1 MNTSGGEAHSTD
13 PSMPHVPHSLH
24 QPQGLRT
31 IATAWPSDTHR
42 IRMRLL
48 DAVDEDRRDVEVL
61 LTALQQAVA
70 EVHGLGGM
78 VHLPGGGM
86 SGILYLVAD
95 SGLPESMT
103 RPWLIIPVRG
113 AAPPS
118 RAARNDT
125 VTWRSDLAPPDP
137 VPGRDPSALWPSRLP
152 AGIGHLAVPIPGGGR
167 RRGALSVLF
176 APGDEPGAAE
186 CAFLDEVAGW
196 MSGRLASSG
205 ILSASPTLLR
215 ALENEPGP
223 REVTPAW
230 DVEGAPCVT
239 YTWDL
244 RTGELTSDRPVEEV
258 LAGIDP
264 KVMSGG
270 IEAWAAL
277 IHPDDLPGAVAGFD
291 TGIQLRGGFQNEY
304 RVRREDGTYL
314 WIEAGARTI
323 TDLDGTPVKVIGTL
337 RDSSETHAAA
347 ESVGRA
353 LQHMSDGFVS
363 LDADWRIGFLNQA
376 AERFLGAAGDVAG
389 DLLWNI
395 PAVGAVPGLEQRC
408 RATAAE
414 GRPAGFDIPGPDG
427 MSWYHLRLVPVPEGL
442 TLYITDTT
450 ERHLREAERAAAERA
465 SAERAALVQ
474 RVTRELAEAV
484 TAQDVMAA
492 TADGVMTALGATG
505 LVMLGVVGDRLNVV
519 GSRGYAERFTRLLD
533 GRWTVRDTMN
543 PVGDA
548 LHTRTPLCISS
559 PEEFLTRYPGTESLI
574 QESGKQAWAFL
585 PLAVSGREIGAA
597 VISFGRPRVLDDDER
612 TLLTALS
619 GLIAQALERAGL
631 YDEATTRA
639 RTLQRSLLPQA
650 LPELPEVTT
659 AARYQPAKQG
669 SDVGGDWYDV
679 IPLSAA
685 RVALVIGDVMG
696 HGMAEAATM
705 GRLRTAVRT
714 LSELELP
721 PDEILGHLN
730 DIVGELG
737 NDAFATCLY
746 GIYDPVSRCLSYA
759 SAGQPPPAVA
769 HPDGTVT
776 FLPMTPDPPLGVAA
790 PPFEALETPL
800 PAGSLLALYSDGL
813 VESKDRDVTTG
824 MNHLAEL
831 LFESVNAMPDAPS
844 DASDLDA
851 LCATLTSA
859 LLPAHG
865 ALTDDAALL
874 LARTHPLDAENVAE
888 WPLPED
894 PVAAGR
900 ARELVRAQLTDWD
913 LADEDLLMTTE
924 LVVSELVGNVVR
936 HACGPIRLRML
947 RSRALICEVSDA
959 SLTTPHIRHT
969 SATDEGGRG
978 LQLISALCQRWGT
991 RHTRT
996 GKAIWTE
1003 QPLPSAPVRPARD
1016 GTGSGP

>member
-1 MNTSGGEAHSTD
+1 
-13 PSMPHVPHSLH
+13 MPHAPRPPH
-24 QPQGLRT
+24 QPQALRT
-31 IATAWPSDTHR
+31 MRTVRPSERHR
-42 IRMRLL
+42 TRMRLL
-48 DAVDEDRRDVEVL
+48 EAVDEDRRDVEVL

-103 RPWLIIPVRG
+103 RPWLIIPARG
-113 AAPPS
+113 TAPPS
-118 RAARNDT
+118 RAARHDT
-125 VTWRSDLAPPDP
+125 INWQPDLAPPDP
-137 VPGRDPSALWPSRLP
+137 VPGRDPAALWPSRLP
-152 AGIGHLAVPIPGGGR
+152 AGIGHLAVPVPGGGR

-176 APGDEPGAAE
+176 APGDQPGAAE
-186 CAFLDEVAGW
+186 CAFLNEVAAW
-196 MSGRLASSG
+196 MSARLRASG
-205 ILSASPTLLR
+205 ILNPSAALLR
-215 ALENEPGP
+215 ALENGPGP
-223 REVTPAW
+223 RQTAPAW
-230 DVEGAPCVT
+230 DVEGAPSLT

-244 RTGELTSDRPVEEV
+244 RTGELTSDRPVEDV

-264 KVMSGG
+264 EVMAGG

-277 IHPDDLPGAVAGFD
+277 IHPDDLPRAVAGFD
-291 TGIQLRGGFQNEY
+291 TGIQLRGGFQTEY
-304 RVRREDGTYL
+304 RVRRDDGTYL
-314 WIEAGARTI
+314 WIEARARTVS
-323 TDLDGTPVKVIGTL
+323 DDEGTPVKVLGTL

-353 LQHMSDGFVS
+353 LRHLSDGFVS

-376 AERFLGAAGDVAG
+376 AERLLGAAGDVAG
-389 DLLWNI
+389 ALLWNI
-395 PAVGAVPGLEQRC
+395 PAIRAVPGLEQRC

-414 GRPAGFDIPGPDG
+414 GRPAGFDVPGPDG
-427 MSWYHLRLVPVPEGL
+427 TSWYHLRLVPVPEGL

-450 ERHLREAERAAAERA
+450 ERHLREAERASAERA
-465 SAERAALVQ
+465 AEERAALVQ
-474 RVTRELAEAV
+474 RITRELAEAV

-492 TADGVMTALGATG
+492 VADGVMTPLGATG
-505 LVMLGVVGDRLNVV
+505 LIMLGAVGDRLTVV
-519 GSRGYAERFTRLLD
+519 GSRGYPERFTRLLD
-533 GRWTVRDTMN
+533 GRWTVGDATN
-543 PVGDA
+543 PAGDA
-548 LHTRTPLCISS
+548 LRTRTPLWISS
-559 PEEFLTRYPGTESLI
+559 PEEFLERFPATGILVREG
-574 QESGKQAWAFL
+574 GKQAWAFL
-585 PLAVSGREIGAA
+585 PLAVSGREIGAT
-597 VISFGRPRVLDDDER
+597 VISFSRPRVLDDDER

-639 RTLQRSLLPQA
+639 RTLQQSLLPQA
-650 LPELPEVTT
+650 LPELPQVTT

-669 SDVGGDWYDV
+669 ADVGGDWYDV

-705 GRLRTAVRT
+705 GGLRTAVRT

-737 NDAFATCLY
+737 TDAFATCLY
-746 GIYDPVSRCLSYA
+746 GVYDPVTRLLSYA
-759 SAGQPPPAVA
+759 SAGQPPPAIA

-776 FLPMTPDPPLGVAA
+776 FLSMAPDPPLGVAA
-790 PPFEALETPL
+790 PPFETLETLL
-800 PAGSLLALYSDGL
+800 PADSLLALYSDGL

-824 MNHLAEL
+824 MSHLAEL
-831 LFESVNAMPDAPS
+831 LSQSVTAVP
-844 DASDLDA
+844 ASPRDTSGLDA
-851 LCATLTSA
+851 LCAALTSA

-865 ALTDDAALL
+865 ALSDDAALL
-874 LARTHPLDAENVAE
+874 LARAHPLDADDVAE

-894 PVAAGR
+894 PVAAGQ
-900 ARELVRAQLTDWD
+900 ARDLARAQLSDWG
-913 LADEDLLMTTE
+913 LTDEDLIMTTE
-924 LVVSELVGNVVR
+924 LLVSELVGNVVR

-978 LQLISALCQRWGT
+978 LQLISALCERWGT

-996 GKAIWTE
+996 GKSIWTE
-1003 QPLPSAPVRPARD
+1003 QPLPVPGR
-1016 GTGSGP
+1016 

>member
-1 MNTSGGEAHSTD
+1 MSHT
-13 PSMPHVPHSLH
+13 PRPPH
-24 QPQGLRT
+24 QPQGLRNVQV
-31 IATAWPSDTHR
+31 ARPLARHR
-42 IRMRLL
+42 MRMRLL
-48 DAVDEDRRDVEVL
+48 DAVDEERRDVDVL

-103 RPWLIIPVRG
+103 RPWLIIPARG
-113 AAPPS
+113 SAPPS
-118 RAARNDT
+118 MSARDDAI
-125 VTWRSDLAPPDP
+125 TWQAHLAPPDP
-137 VPGRDPSALWPSRLP
+137 VPGRDPAALWPSRVP
-152 AGIGHLAVPIPGGGR
+152 DGIGHLAVPVPGGGR

-176 APGDEPGAAE
+176 APGDEPSATE
-186 CAFLDEVAGW
+186 CAFLNEVAAW
-196 MSGRLASSG
+196 MSSRLRSSG
-205 ILSASPTLLR
+205 ILKPSPTLLR
-215 ALENEPGP
+215 ALENGPGTCEAPP
-223 REVTPAW
+223 RNA
-230 DVEGAPCVT
+230 EGATSIT

-244 RTGELTSDRPVEEV
+244 RTGELTADRPVEEV

-264 KVMSGG
+264 EVMVGG

-277 IHPDDLPGAVAGFD
+277 IHPDDLPGAVTGFD
-291 TGIQLRGGFQNEY
+291 MGIQLRGGFQDEY
-304 RVRREDGTYL
+304 RIRRQDGTYL
-314 WIEAGARTI
+314 WIEACARTL
-323 TDLDGTPVKVIGTL
+323 TDEAGVPVKVIGSL
-337 RDSSETHAAA
+337 RDSSETHTAA

-353 LQHMSDGFVS
+353 LRHMSDGFVS
-363 LDADWRIGFLNQA
+363 LDRDWRIGFLNQA
-376 AERFLGAAGDVAG
+376 AEKLFGAAGDVAG
-389 DLLWNI
+389 ALLWDI
-395 PAVGAVPGLEQRC
+395 PALQALPDLEQRC

-414 GRPAGFDIPGPDG
+414 GRPAGLDVPGPDG
-427 MSWYHLRLVPVPEGL
+427 ASWYHLRLVPVPEGL

-450 ERHLREAERAAAERA
+450 ERHLREVERAAAERA
-465 SAERAALVQ
+465 AGERAALVQ
-474 RVTRELAEAV
+474 RTTRELAEAV

-492 TADGVMTALGATG
+492 VADGVMAPLGATG
-505 LVMLGVVGDRLNVV
+505 LIMLGVADDRLTVV
-519 GSRGYAERFTRLLD
+519 GSQGYSERFTRMLD
-533 GRWTVRDTMN
+533 GKWPVADN

-548 LHTRTPLCISS
+548 LSTRTALFISS
-559 PEEFLTRYPGTESLI
+559 PEEFLERYPATKVLVREGR
-574 QESGKQAWAFL
+574 KQAWVFL

-619 GLIAQALERAGL
+619 GLIAQAMERAGL

-659 AARYQPAKQG
+659 AARYQPAEQG
-669 SDVGGDWYDV
+669 ADVGGDWYDV

-705 GRLRTAVRT
+705 GGLRTAVRT

-737 NDAFATCLY
+737 TDAFATCLY
-746 GIYDPVSRCLSYA
+746 GIYDPVTRILSYA

-776 FLPMTPDPPLGVAA
+776 FLSMAPDPPLGVAA
-790 PPFEALETPL
+790 PPFDTHETLL
-800 PAGSLLALYSDGL
+800 PADSLLALYSDGL
-813 VESKDRDVTTG
+813 VESKDRDLATG
-824 MNHLAEL
+824 MSHLAEL
-831 LFESVNAMPDAPS
+831 LSQSVHAMQASPADG
-844 DASDLDA
+844 SDLDA
-851 LCATLTSA
+851 LCADLTAA

-865 ALTDDAALL
+865 ALSDDAALL

-894 PVAAGR
+894 PVAAGQ
-900 ARELVRAQLTDWD
+900 ARDLVRVQLADWN

-924 LVVSELVGNVVR
+924 LLVSELVGNVVR

-947 RSRALICEVSDA
+947 RSRTLICEISDA

-996 GKAIWTE
+996 GKSIWTE
-1003 QPLPSAPVRPARD
+1003 QPLPPPIPR
-1016 GTGSGP
+1016 

>member
-1 MNTSGGEAHSTD
+1 M
-13 PSMPHVPHSLH
+13 
-24 QPQGLRT
+24 
-31 IATAWPSDTHR
+31 
-42 IRMRLL
+42 RMRLL
-48 DAVDEDRRDVEVL
+48 DAVNEDRRDVEVL

-118 RAARNDT
+118 RAARGDT
-125 VTWRSDLAPPDP
+125 MVWQPELAPPDP
-137 VPGRDPSALWPSRLP
+137 VPGRDPAALWPSRLP
-152 AGIGHLAVPIPGGGR
+152 AGIGHLSAPIPGCGR

-176 APGDEPGAAE
+176 APGDKPVAAE
-186 CAFLDEVAGW
+186 YAFLNEVAVW
-196 MSGRLASSG
+196 MSGRLMSSG
-205 ILSASPTLLR
+205 ILNPSPTLLR
-215 ALENEPGP
+215 DLGSGP
-223 REVTPAW
+223 QSRETSPW
-230 DVEGAPCVT
+230 DVGGAPSIT

-244 RTGELTSDRPVEEV
+244 RTGALTADRPVEEV

-264 KVMSGG
+264 GVMTGG

-291 TGIQLRGGFQNEY
+291 AGIQLRGGFQNEY
-304 RVRREDGTYL
+304 RVRRQDGTYV
-314 WIEAGARTI
+314 WIEARARTV
-323 TDLDGTPVKVIGTL
+323 TDEAGTPVEVIGTI

-347 ESVGRA
+347 ESVGQA
-353 LQHMSDGFVS
+353 LRHMSDGFVS
-363 LDADWRIGFLNQA
+363 VDADWRVGFLNQA
-376 AERFLGAAGDVAG
+376 AERLLGPAGDVAG
-389 DLLWNI
+389 SLLWDV
-395 PAVGAVPGLEQRC
+395 PPMRAVPGLEERC
-408 RATAAE
+408 RATAARGE
-414 GRPAGFDIPGPDG
+414 PAGFDIPGRDG
-427 MSWYHLRLVPVPEGL
+427 TSWYHLRLVPGPEGL

-465 SAERAALVQ
+465 AAERAALVQ
-474 RVTRELAEAV
+474 RITRELAEAV
-484 TAQDVMAA
+484 TAQDVITAV
-492 TADGVMTALGATG
+492 ADGVMTPLGASG
-505 LVMLGVVGDRLNVV
+505 LIMIDVVGDRLNVI
-519 GSRGYAERFTRLLD
+519 GSRGYSECFTRMLNDHWTALD
-533 GRWTVRDTMN
+533 TAA
-543 PVGDA
+543 PVGEA
-548 LHTRTPLCISS
+548 LLTRTPLFVSS
-559 PEEFLTRYPGTESLI
+559 PEECRERYPSTDILI
-574 QESGKQAWAFL
+574 WEGGKQAWAFL
-585 PLAVSGREIGAA
+585 PLTVSGRGIGAA
-597 VISFGRPRVLDDDER
+597 VISFDEPRVLDDDGR
-612 TLLTALS
+612 TLLTAVS

-639 RTLQRSLLPQA
+639 RTLQRSLLPRA
-650 LPELPEVTT
+650 LPELPEVTA

-669 SDVGGDWYDV
+669 ADVGGDWYDV

-696 HGMAEAATM
+696 HGMSEAATM
-705 GRLRTAVRT
+705 GGLRTAVRT

-737 NDAFATCLY
+737 TDAFATCLY
-746 GIYDPVSRCLSYA
+746 GVYDPVTRCLSYA

-776 FLPMTPDPPLGVAA
+776 FLSMAPDPPLGVAA
-790 PPFEALETPL
+790 PPFETLEVVL
-800 PAGSLLALYSDGL
+800 PADGLLALYSDGL

-824 MNHLAEL
+824 MSHFAEL
-831 LFESVNAMPDAPS
+831 LSQSVTSLPTVPA
-844 DASDLDA
+844 DASGLDA
-851 LCATLTSA
+851 LCAALTSA

-874 LARTHPLDAENVAE
+874 LARTHPLAAENVAE

-894 PVAAGR
+894 AVAAGQ
-900 ARELVRAQLTDWD
+900 ARDLVRTQLAAWNLTDEE
-913 LADEDLLMTTE
+913 LIMTTE
-924 LVVSELVGNVVR
+924 LLVSELVGNVVR

-947 RSRALICEVSDA
+947 RSRTLICEVSDA

-991 RHTRT
+991 RHTPT
-996 GKAIWTE
+996 GKSIWTE
-1003 QPLPSAPVRPARD
+1003 QPLPGQNS
-1016 GTGSGP
+1016 

>member
-1 MNTSGGEAHSTD
+1 MRNTQIAR
-13 PSMPHVPHSLH
+13 PSA
-24 QPQGLRT
+24 R
-31 IATAWPSDTHR
+31 HR
-42 IRMRLL
+42 MRMRLL
-48 DAVDEDRRDVEVL
+48 DAVDEDRRNVDVL

-86 SGILYLVAD
+86 SGILYMVAD

-103 RPWLIIPVRG
+103 RPWLIIPARG
-113 AAPPS
+113 TAPPS
-118 RAARNDT
+118 KAARDDT
-125 VTWRSDLAPPDP
+125 PTWQAHLAPPDP
-137 VPGRDPSALWPSRLP
+137 VPGRDPAALWPSRVP
-152 AGIGHLAVPIPGGGR
+152 AGIGHLSVPIPGGGR

-176 APGDEPGAAE
+176 APGDEPGPADS
-186 CAFLDEVAGW
+186 AFLNEVAAW
-196 MSGRLASSG
+196 MSSRLRSSG
-205 ILSASPTLLR
+205 ILNPSPTLLR
-215 ALENEPGP
+215 ALENGPGT
-223 REVTPAW
+223 REALPGNA
-230 DVEGAPCVT
+230 EGMPSIT

-244 RTGELTSDRPVEEV
+244 RTGELTADRPVEEV

-264 KVMSGG
+264 GVMAGG

-277 IHPDDLPGAVAGFD
+277 IHPDDLPGAVTGFD
-291 TGIQLRGGFQNEY
+291 MGIQLRGGFQDEY
-304 RVRREDGTYL
+304 RIRRQDGTYL
-314 WIEAGARTI
+314 WIEARARTLM
-323 TDLDGTPVKVIGTL
+323 DEAGTPVKVIGTL
-337 RDSSETHAAA
+337 RDSSGTHTAAA
-347 ESVGRA
+347 SVGRA
-353 LQHMSDGFVS
+353 LRHMSDGFVS
-363 LDADWRIGFLNQA
+363 LDTDWRIGFINEA
-376 AERFLGAAGDVAG
+376 AEKLFGAAGEVAG
-389 DLLWNI
+389 ALLWDI
-395 PAVGAVPGLEQRC
+395 PALHALPDLEQRC

-414 GRPAGFDIPGPDG
+414 GRPAGLDVPGPDG

-450 ERHLREAERAAAERA
+450 ERHLREAERTAAERAAAERA
-465 SAERAALVQ
+465 SLVQ
-474 RVTRELAEAV
+474 RTTRELAEAV

-492 TADGVMTALGATG
+492 VADGVMTPLGATG
-505 LVMLGVVGDRLNVV
+505 LIMLGMADDRLTVV
-519 GSRGYAERFTRLLD
+519 GSRGYSERFTRLLD
-533 GRWTVRDTMN
+533 GKWTVADN

-548 LHTRTPLCISS
+548 LSTRTTLFISS
-559 PEEFLTRYPGTESLI
+559 PEEFLKRYPATEILVR
-574 QESGKQAWAFL
+574 EGGNEAWAVL
-585 PLAVSGREIGAA
+585 PLAVPGREIGAA
-597 VISFGRPRVLDDDER
+597 VISFARPRVLDDDER

-639 RTLQRSLLPQA
+639 RTLQHSLLPQA

-659 AARYQPAKQG
+659 AARYQPAEQG
-669 SDVGGDWYDV
+669 ADVGGDWYDV

-705 GRLRTAVRT
+705 GGLRTAVRT

-737 NDAFATCLY
+737 TDAFATCLY
-746 GIYDPVSRCLSYA
+746 GIYDPVTRMLSYA

-769 HPDGTVT
+769 QPDGTVT
-776 FLPMTPDPPLGVAA
+776 FLSMAPDPPLGVAA
-790 PPFEALETPL
+790 PPFETLETLL
-800 PAGSLLALYSDGL
+800 PADSLLALYSDGL

-824 MNHLAEL
+824 MSHLAEFL
-831 LFESVNAMPDAPS
+831 SRSVNAMPTSPADGPG
-844 DASDLDA
+844 LDA
-851 LCATLTSA
+851 LCAGLSSD

-865 ALTDDAALL
+865 ALSDDAALL

-894 PVAAGR
+894 PVAAGQ
-900 ARELVRAQLTDWD
+900 ARDLVRAQLSDWN
-913 LADEDLLMTTE
+913 LADEDLIMTTE
-924 LVVSELVGNVVR
+924 LLVSELVGNVVR

-947 RSRALICEVSDA
+947 RSRALICEISDA

-978 LQLISALCQRWGT
+978 LQLISALCPRWGT

-996 GKAIWTE
+996 GKSIWTE
-1003 QPLPSAPVRPARD
+1003 QPLPVPGEP
-1016 GTGSGP
+1016 G

>member
-1 MNTSGGEAHSTD
+1 MERH
-13 PSMPHVPHSLH
+13 L
-24 QPQGLRT
+24 
-31 IATAWPSDTHR
+31 
-42 IRMRLL
+42 RMRLL

-78 VHLPGGGM
+78 VHLPGAGM
-86 SGILYLVAD
+86 SGILYLVAE

-113 AAPPS
+113 TAPPGK
-118 RAARNDT
+118 AARDDT
-125 VTWRSDLAPPDP
+125 DIWQPDLAPPDP
-137 VPGRDPSALWPSRLP
+137 LPGRGPAALWPSRLT
-152 AGIGHLAVPIPGGGR
+152 AGIGHLAVPIPSGGR

-176 APGDEPGAAE
+176 PPGAEPGAAE
-186 CAFLDEVAGW
+186 REFLNEVAAW
-196 MSGRLASSG
+196 MSGRLRSSG
-205 ILSASPTLLR
+205 ILDPSPSLLR
-215 ALENEPGP
+215 AVENGPGP
-223 REVTPAW
+223 REAA
-230 DVEGAPCVT
+230 APRDAERVPSFT

-244 RTGELTSDRPVEEV
+244 YTGELTSDQPVEEV

-264 KVMSGG
+264 EVMSGG
-270 IEAWAAL
+270 IEAWADL

-291 TGIQLRGGFQNEY
+291 TGIQMRGGFQGEY
-304 RVRREDGTYL
+304 RIRRQDGTYL
-314 WIEAGARTI
+314 WIEARARTI
-323 TDLDGTPVKVIGTL
+323 TDEEGAPVKVIGTI

-353 LQHMSDGFVS
+353 LRHMSDGFVS
-363 LDADWRIGFLNQA
+363 VGTDWRIGFLNHA
-376 AERFLGAAGDVAG
+376 AERLLGAAGDVVGA
-389 DLLWNI
+389 LLWDI
-395 PAVGAVPGLEQRC
+395 PAVRAVPELAQQC
-408 RATAAE
+408 RATVAE
-414 GRPAGFDIPGPDG
+414 GQPAGLDVPGPDG
-427 MSWYHLRLVPVPEGL
+427 RSWYHLRLVPVPEGL

-450 ERHLREAERAAAERA
+450 ERHLREVERAAAERAAAERA
-465 SAERAALVQ
+465 ALVQ
-474 RVTRELAEAV
+474 RITRELAEAV
-484 TAQDVMAA
+484 TVQDVLAA
-492 TADGVMTALGATG
+492 VADGVMTPLGATG
-505 LVMLGVVGDRLNVV
+505 FVMLGVVGDRLTVV
-519 GSRGYAERFTRLLD
+519 GSRGYSEGFNRLLD
-533 GRWTVRDTMN
+533 GRWTVRDTTN
-543 PVGDA
+543 PAGDA
-548 LHTRTPLCISS
+548 LRTRAPLYISS
-559 PEEFLTRYPGTESLI
+559 PEEFLKHYPETEILI
-574 QESGKQAWAFL
+574 RQGGKQAWAFL
-585 PLAVSGREIGAA
+585 PLAVSGRGIGAA
-597 VISFGRPRVLDDDER
+597 VISFSRPRVLDDDER

-639 RTLQRSLLPQA
+639 RTLQRSLLPQV
-650 LPELPEVTT
+650 LPELPQVTA

-669 SDVGGDWYDV
+669 ADVGGDWYDV

-705 GRLRTAVRT
+705 GALRTAVRT

-721 PDEILGHLN
+721 PDEILSRLN

-737 NDAFATCLY
+737 TDAFATCLY
-746 GIYDPVSRCLSYA
+746 GIYDPVTRRLSYA

-776 FLPMTPDPPLGVAA
+776 FLSMTPDPPLGVAA
-790 PPFEALETPL
+790 PPFETLETLL
-800 PAGSLLALYSDGL
+800 PADSLLALYSDGL

-824 MNHLAEL
+824 MSRLAEFL
-831 LFESVNAMPDAPS
+831 TQSVNAMPTAPA

-865 ALTDDAALL
+865 ALVDDAALL
-874 LARTHPLDAENVAE
+874 LARTHPLDAEDVAE

-894 PVAAGR
+894 PVAAGQ
-900 ARELVRAQLTDWD
+900 ARDLVRAQLARWEIV
-913 LADEDLLMTTE
+913 DEDLIMTTE
-924 LVVSELVGNVVR
+924 LLVSELVGNVIR

-996 GKAIWTE
+996 GKSIWTE
-1003 QPLPSAPVRPARD
+1003 QPLPTTPA
-1016 GTGSGP
+1016 

>member
-1 MNTSGGEAHSTD
+1 MVNTRGGDIQTVRPRPLE
-13 PSMPHVPHSLH
+13 
-24 QPQGLRT
+24 R
-31 IATAWPSDTHR
+31 HR
-42 IRMRLL
+42 MRMRLL
-48 DAVDEDRRDVEVL
+48 DAVDKERRDADVL

-70 EVHGLGGM
+70 ETHGLGGM

-95 SGLPESMT
+95 SGLPEAMT
-103 RPWLIIPVRG
+103 RPWLIIPARG

-118 RAARNDT
+118 RAARDDIIA
-125 VTWRSDLAPPDP
+125 WQPELAPPDP
-137 VPGRDPSALWPSRLP
+137 VPGRDPAALWPSRVP
-152 AGIGHLAVPIPGGGR
+152 AGIGHLAVPVPGGGR

-186 CAFLDEVAGW
+186 RAFLNEVAAW
-196 MSGRLASSG
+196 MSVRLRASG
-205 ILSASPTLLR
+205 ILNPSPTLLR
-215 ALENEPGP
+215 ALERGPGA
-223 REVTPAW
+223 REASPW
-230 DVEGAPCVT
+230 DEEREGRPWDAEGAPSLT

-244 RTGELTSDRPVEEV
+244 RSGELTCDRPVEEV

-264 KVMSGG
+264 EVMAGG

-277 IHPDDLPGAVAGFD
+277 IHPDDLPGAVTGFD
-291 TGIQLRGGFQNEY
+291 MGIQLRGGFQDEY
-304 RVRREDGTYL
+304 RIRRQDGTYL
-314 WIEAGARTI
+314 WIEARARTL
-323 TDLDGTPVKVIGTL
+323 TDEDGAPVKVIGTL
-337 RDSSETHAAA
+337 RDSSETHTAA
-347 ESVGRA
+347 ESVGQA
-353 LQHMSDGFVS
+353 LRHMSDGFVS
-363 LDADWRIGFLNQA
+363 LDTDWRIGFLNQA
-376 AERFLGAAGDVAG
+376 AEKLFGAAGDVAG
-389 DLLWNI
+389 SLLWDI
-395 PAVGAVPGLEQRC
+395 PALHAVPGLEERC
-408 RATAAE
+408 KATAAE
-414 GRPAGFDIPGPDG
+414 GRPAGFDVPGPDG
-427 MSWYHLRLVPVPEGL
+427 TSWYHLRLVPVPEGL
-442 TLYITDTT
+442 TLYLADTT

-465 SAERAALVQ
+465 AAERAALVQ
-474 RVTRELAEAV
+474 RITRELAESV

-492 TADGVMTALGATG
+492 VADGVMTPLGATG
-505 LVMLGVVGDRLNVV
+505 LIMLGVAGDRLTVV
-519 GSRGYAERFTRLLD
+519 GSRGYSEHFTRLLD
-533 GRWTVRDTMN
+533 GQWTVTDTAT

-548 LHTRTPLCISS
+548 LRTRTTLFISS
-559 PEEFLTRYPGTESLI
+559 REEILERYAETETLVR
-574 QESGKQAWAFL
+574 EGGKHAWAFL
-585 PLAVSGREIGAA
+585 PLAVSGREIGAV
-597 VISFGRPRVLDDDER
+597 VISFGRARVLDDDER

-639 RTLQRSLLPQA
+639 RTLQRSLLPRA

-659 AARYQPAKQG
+659 AARYQSARQG
-669 SDVGGDWYDV
+669 ADVGGDWYDV

-705 GRLRTAVRT
+705 GGLRTAVRT

-730 DIVGELG
+730 DIVGDLG

-746 GIYDPVSRCLSYA
+746 GVYDPVTRRLSYA

-790 PPFEALETPL
+790 PPFETRETLL
-800 PAGSLLALYSDGL
+800 PADSLLALYSDGL

-824 MNHLAEL
+824 MSRLAEL
-831 LFESVNAMPDAPS
+831 LSRSVQTASAPPA
-844 DASDLDA
+844 DASGLDA

-865 ALTDDAALL
+865 ALVDDAVLL

-894 PVAAGR
+894 PTAAGR
-900 ARELVRAQLTDWD
+900 ARELVRGQLARWD
-913 LADEDLLMTTE
+913 LADEDLITTTE

-936 HACGPIRLRML
+936 HACGPTRLRML

-978 LQLISALCQRWGT
+978 LQLISALCRRWGT

-996 GKAIWTE
+996 GKSIWTE
-1003 QPLPSAPVRPARD
+1003 QPLPAP
-1016 GTGSGP
+1016 SG

>member
-1 MNTSGGEAHSTD
+1 MVNTRGGDIQTVR
-13 PSMPHVPHSLH
+13 PS
-24 QPQGLRT
+24 QR
-31 IATAWPSDTHR
+31 HR
-42 IRMRLL
+42 MRMRLL
-48 DAVDEDRRDVEVL
+48 DAVDADRRDVDVL

-95 SGLPESMT
+95 SGLPEPMT
-103 RPWLIIPVRG
+103 RPWLIIPARG

-118 RAARNDT
+118 RAARDDI
-125 VTWRSDLAPPDP
+125 VAWQPELAPPDP
-137 VPGRDPSALWPSRLP
+137 VPGRDPAALWPSRVP
-152 AGIGHLAVPIPGGGR
+152 AGIAHLAVPIPGGGR

-186 CAFLDEVAGW
+186 RAFQREVAEW
-196 MSGRLASSG
+196 MSGRLRASG
-205 ILSASPTLLR
+205 ILNPSPTLLR
-215 ALENEPGP
+215 ALEGGSGS
-223 REVTPAW
+223 REAPPW
-230 DVEGAPCVT
+230 DADWAPSLA

-264 KVMSGG
+264 AVMAGG

-277 IHPDDLPGAVAGFD
+277 IHPDDLPGAVTGFD
-291 TGIQLRGGFQNEY
+291 MGIQLRGGFQDEY
-304 RVRREDGTYL
+304 RIRREDGTYL
-314 WIEAGARTI
+314 WIEAGARTL
-323 TDLDGTPVKVIGTL
+323 TDEEGTPVKVIGTL
-337 RDSSETHAAA
+337 RDSSETHTAA

-353 LQHMSDGFVS
+353 LRHMSDGFVS
-363 LDADWRIGFLNQA
+363 LDSDWRIGFLNQA
-376 AERFLGAAGDVAG
+376 AEKLFGAAGDVAG
-389 DLLWNI
+389 SLLWDI
-395 PAVGAVPGLEQRC
+395 PALHAVPGLEERC
-408 RATAAE
+408 RATVAE
-414 GRPAGFDIPGPDG
+414 GRPAGFDVPGQDG
-427 MSWYHLRLVPVPEGL
+427 TSWYHLRLVPVPEGL

-465 SAERAALVQ
+465 AGERAALVQ
-474 RVTRELAEAV
+474 RITRELAEAV
-484 TAQDVMAA
+484 TAQDVIAA
-492 TADGVMTALGATG
+492 VADGVMTPLGATG
-505 LVMLGVVGDRLNVV
+505 LVMLGVAGDRLTVV

-533 GRWTVRDTMN
+533 GQWAVTDTAT
-543 PVGDA
+543 PLGDA
-548 LHTRTPLCISS
+548 LRTRTTLFISS
-559 PEEFLTRYPGTESLI
+559 QEEILRRYPQTRALVREG
-574 QESGKQAWAFL
+574 GKQAWAFL
-585 PLAVSGREIGAA
+585 PLAVSGREIGAV
-597 VISFGRPRVLDDDER
+597 VIAFGRARVLDDDER

-639 RTLQRSLLPQA
+639 RTLQRSLLPRA

-659 AARYQPAKQG
+659 AARYQPATQG
-669 SDVGGDWYDV
+669 ADVGGDWYDV

-705 GRLRTAVRT
+705 GGLRTAVRT

-730 DIVGELG
+730 DIVGDLG

-746 GIYDPVSRCLSYA
+746 GIYDPVTRRLSYA
-759 SAGQPPPAVA
+759 SAGQPPPLVA
-769 HPDGTVT
+769 HPDGSVA

-790 PPFEALETPL
+790 PPFEVRETLL
-800 PAGSLLALYSDGL
+800 PADSLLALYSDGL
-813 VESKDRDVTTG
+813 VESKDRDVSTG
-824 MNHLAEL
+824 MSRLAEL
-831 LFESVNAMPDAPS
+831 LSRSVTAMPAAPA
-844 DASDLDA
+844 DASGLDA
-851 LCATLTSA
+851 LCAALTSA

-865 ALTDDAALL
+865 ALVDDAALL
-874 LARTHPLDAENVAE
+874 LARTHPLTAENVAE

-894 PVAAGR
+894 PTAAGR
-900 ARELVRAQLTDWD
+900 ARELVRAQLTAWD
-913 LADEDLLMTTE
+913 LADEDLIMTTE
-924 LVVSELVGNVVR
+924 LLVSELVGNVVR
-936 HACGPIRLRML
+936 HACGPTRLRML

-969 SATDEGGRG
+969 SDTDEGGRG
-978 LQLISALCQRWGT
+978 LQLISALCRRWGT

-996 GKAIWTE
+996 GKSIWTE
-1003 QPLPSAPVRPARD
+1003 QPLPTA
-1016 GTGSGP
+1016 

>member
-1 MNTSGGEAHSTD
+1 
-13 PSMPHVPHSLH
+13 MPHVPQSPN
-24 QPQGLRT
+24 QPQGLRA
-31 IATAWPSDTHR
+31 IPTARPSETHR

-48 DAVDEDRRDVEVL
+48 NAMDEDRRDVDVL
-61 LTALQQAVA
+61 MTALQQAVA

-113 AAPPS
+113 TAPPS

-125 VTWRSDLAPPDP
+125 ITWQPDLAPPDP
-137 VPGRDPSALWPSRLP
+137 VPGRDPAALWPSRLP
-152 AGIGHLAVPIPGGGR
+152 AGIGHLAVPVPGGGG

-186 CAFLDEVAGW
+186 CVFLDEVAAW
-196 MSGRLASSG
+196 MSRRLGSSG
-205 ILSASPTLLR
+205 ILNPSPTLLR

-223 REVTPAW
+223 REAAPPW
-230 DVEGAPCVT
+230 DVEGAPSVT

-264 KVMSGG
+264 EVMSGG
-270 IEAWAAL
+270 IEAWAEL
-277 IHPDDLPGAVAGFD
+277 IHPDDLPSAVAGFD

-304 RVRREDGTYL
+304 RVRRQDGTYL
-314 WIEAGARTI
+314 WIEARARTI
-323 TDLDGTPVKVIGTL
+323 TDEDGAPVEVIGTL

-353 LQHMSDGFVS
+353 LRHMSDGFVS
-363 LDADWRIGFLNQA
+363 LDTDWRIGFLNQA

-389 DLLWNI
+389 VLLWNI
-395 PAVGAVPGLEQRC
+395 PAVRAVPGLEQQC

-414 GRPAGFDIPGPDG
+414 GRPAEFDVPGPDG
-427 MSWYHLRLVPVPEGL
+427 RSWYHVRLVPVPEGL

-474 RVTRELAEAV
+474 RITRELAEAV

-492 TADGVMTALGATG
+492 VADGVMTPLGATG
-505 LVMLGVVGDRLNVV
+505 FIMLGVVGDRLNVV
-519 GSRGYAERFTRLLD
+519 GSRGYTERFTRLLD
-533 GRWTVRDTMN
+533 GHWTVRDTMN
-543 PVGDA
+543 PVGHA

-559 PEEFLTRYPGTESLI
+559 PEEFLRRYPAAETLIRESD
-574 QESGKQAWAFL
+574 KQAWSFL
-585 PLAVSGREIGAA
+585 PLAVSGREIGTV

-619 GLIAQALERAGL
+619 GLTAQALERAGL

-669 SDVGGDWYDV
+669 ADVGGDWYDV

-721 PDEILGHLN
+721 PDEVLGHLN

-737 NDAFATCLY
+737 NDALATCLY

-776 FLPMTPDPPLGVAA
+776 FLSMSPDPPLGVAA
-790 PPFEALETPL
+790 PPFETLETPL

-831 LFESVNAMPDAPS
+831 LLQSVHALPASPA

-851 LCATLTSA
+851 LCANLTSA

-900 ARELVRAQLTDWD
+900 ARELVRAQLTAWE
-913 LADEDLLMTTE
+913 LADEDLIMTTE
-924 LVVSELVGNVVR
+924 LLVSELVGNVIR
-936 HACGPIRLRML
+936 HACGPMRLRML

-959 SLTTPHIRHT
+959 SLTTPHIRHS

-996 GKAIWTE
+996 GKSIWTE
-1003 QPLPSAPVRPARD
+1003 QPLPAASV
-1016 GTGSGP
+1016 

>member
-1 MNTSGGEAHSTD
+1 
-13 PSMPHVPHSLH
+13 
-24 QPQGLRT
+24 
-31 IATAWPSDTHR
+31 
-42 IRMRLL
+42 MRLL
-48 DAVDEDRRDVEVL
+48 DAVHEDRRDVEVL

-70 EVHGLGGM
+70 EVNGLGGM

-86 SGILYLVAD
+86 SGVLYLVAD

-113 AAPPS
+113 TAPPG
-118 RAARNDT
+118 RAARNNT
-125 VTWRSDLAPPDP
+125 VTWRPDLAPPDP
-137 VPGRDPSALWPSRLP
+137 VPGRDPAALWPSGLP
-152 AGIGHLAVPIPGGGR
+152 AGIGHLAVPIPGRGR

-176 APGDEPGAAE
+176 APGAEPGPAE
-186 CAFLDEVAGW
+186 HAFLNEVAAW
-196 MSGRLASSG
+196 MSGRLRSSG
-205 ILSASPTLLR
+205 ILNPSPTLLR
-215 ALENEPGP
+215 ALENGPGS
-223 REVTPAW
+223 RETSPW
-230 DVEGAPCVT
+230 DVEGVPSIT

-244 RTGELTSDRPVEEV
+244 RTGELTADGPVEEV
-258 LAGIDP
+258 LAGVDP
-264 KVMSGG
+264 DVMYGG

-277 IHPDDLPGAVAGFD
+277 IHPDDLPAAVVGFD

-304 RVRREDGTYL
+304 RIRRLDGTYL
-314 WIEAGARTI
+314 WIEACARTI
-323 TDLDGTPVKVIGTL
+323 TDEEGAPVMVIGTL

-353 LQHMSDGFVS
+353 LRHMSDGFVS
-363 LDADWRIGFLNQA
+363 LDPDWRIGFLNQA
-376 AERFLGAAGDVAG
+376 AEQLFGAGGDVAG
-389 DLLWNI
+389 ELLWNV
-395 PAVGAVPGLEQRC
+395 PAVRAVPGLEQRC

-414 GRPAGFDIPGPDG
+414 GRPAGFDVPGPDG
-427 MSWYHLRLVPVPEGL
+427 TSWYHLRLVPVPEGL

-465 SAERAALVQ
+465 AAERAALVQ
-474 RVTRELAEAV
+474 RITRELAETV

-492 TADGVMTALGATG
+492 VADGVMTPLGATG
-505 LVMLGVVGDRLNVV
+505 LIMLGAVGDRLTVV
-519 GSRGYAERFTRLLD
+519 GSRGYSERFTRLLD
-533 GRWTVRDTMN
+533 GQWAVGDTAN
-543 PVGDA
+543 PVGGA
-548 LHTRTPLCISS
+548 LRARAPLCISS
-559 PEEFLTRYPGTESLI
+559 PEEFVKSYPGTETLI
-574 QESGKQAWAFL
+574 REGGKQAWAFL

-597 VISFGRPRVLDDDER
+597 VLSFGRPRVLDDVER

-639 RTLQRSLLPQA
+639 RTLQHSLLPQA
-650 LPELPEVTT
+650 LPKLPEVTT
-659 AARYQPAKQG
+659 AARYHPAKQG
-669 SDVGGDWYDV
+669 ADVGGDWYDV

-705 GRLRTAVRT
+705 GGLRTAVRT

-737 NDAFATCLY
+737 TDAFATCLY
-746 GIYDPVSRCLSYA
+746 GVYDPVSRRLSYA

-790 PPFEALETPL
+790 PPFETLETVL
-800 PAGSLLALYSDGL
+800 PADSLLALYSDGL

-824 MNHLAEL
+824 MNRLAEFL
-831 LFESVNAMPDAPS
+831 SQSVTAMPTPASPAS
-844 DASDLDA
+844 PALPALPADASDLDA
-851 LCATLTSA
+851 LCASLTSA

-865 ALTDDAALL
+865 ALSDDAALL

-894 PVAAGR
+894 PVAAGQ
-900 ARELVRAQLTDWD
+900 ARELVRAQLSDWG
-913 LADEDLLMTTE
+913 LADEDLITTTE
-924 LVVSELVGNVVR
+924 LLVSELVGNVVR

-959 SLTTPHIRHT
+959 SPTTPHIRHT

-978 LQLISALCQRWGT
+978 LQLISALCERWGT

-996 GKAIWTE
+996 GKSIWTE
-1003 QPLPSAPVRPARD
+1003 QPLPALSQAR
-1016 GTGSGP
+1016 

>member
-1 MNTSGGEAHSTD
+1 MSTRGGEADNTG
-13 PSMPHVPHSLH
+13 PSIAHVPRPLH

-31 IATAWPSDTHR
+31 KTVRPMERYR

-70 EVHGLGGM
+70 EVQGLGGM

-103 RPWLIIPVRG
+103 RPWLIIPARG
-113 AAPPS
+113 TAPPS

-125 VTWRSDLAPPDP
+125 TTWQRDLAPPDP
-137 VPGRDPSALWPSRLP
+137 VPGRDPAALWPSRLP
-152 AGIGHLAVPIPGGGR
+152 AGIGHLAVPIPSGGR

-176 APGDEPGAAE
+176 APGAEPGAAE
-186 CAFLDEVAGW
+186 RAFLNEVAAW
-196 MSGRLASSG
+196 MSGRLKSSG
-205 ILSASPTLLR
+205 ILNPSPTLLR
-215 ALENEPGP
+215 ALENGPEP
-223 REVTPAW
+223 REAAPLW
-230 DVEGAPCVT
+230 DVEGMPSIT

-244 RTGELTSDRPVEEV
+244 LTGELTSDRPVVEV
-258 LAGIDP
+258 LTGIDP
-264 KVMSGG
+264 EVMSGG

-277 IHPDDLPGAVAGFD
+277 IHPDDLPGAVTGFD
-291 TGIQLRGGFQNEY
+291 TGIQMRGGFQNEY
-304 RVRREDGTYL
+304 RIRRQDGTYL
-314 WIEAGARTI
+314 WIEARARTI
-323 TDLDGTPVKVIGTL
+323 TDEEGTPVKVIGTL

-353 LQHMSDGFVS
+353 LRHMSDGFVS
-363 LDADWRIGFLNQA
+363 LDTDWRIGFLNQA
-376 AERFLGAAGDVAG
+376 AERLFGDAADVAG
-389 DLLWNI
+389 ALLWDI
-395 PAVGAVPGLEQRC
+395 PAVRAVPGLEQRC

-414 GRPAGFDIPGPDG
+414 GRPAGFDVPGPDG
-427 MSWYHLRLVPVPEGL
+427 TSWYHLRLVPMPEGL

-450 ERHLREAERAAAERA
+450 ERHLREVERAAAERAAAERA
-465 SAERAALVQ
+465 ALVQ
-474 RVTRELAEAV
+474 RITRELAEAV

-492 TADGVMTALGATG
+492 VADGVMTPLGSTG
-505 LVMLGVVGDRLNVV
+505 LIMLGVVGDRLTVV
-519 GSRGYAERFTRLLD
+519 GSRGFSERFTRLLD
-533 GRWTVRDTMN
+533 GQWTVRDTTS

-548 LHTRTPLCISS
+548 LRTRTPLCISS
-559 PEEFLTRYPGTESLI
+559 PEEFLKRYPGTETLI
-574 QESGKQAWAFL
+574 QEGGKQAWAFL
-585 PLAVSGREIGAA
+585 PLAVSGRGIGAA
-597 VISFGRPRVLDDDER
+597 VIGFGRPRVLDDDER

-619 GLIAQALERAGL
+619 GLIAQALERAEL

-650 LPELPEVTT
+650 LPKLPEVTA
-659 AARYQPAKQG
+659 AARYQSAKQG
-669 SDVGGDWYDV
+669 ADVGGDWYDV

-737 NDAFATCLY
+737 TDAFVTCLY
-746 GIYDPVSRCLSYA
+746 GIYDPVTRCLSYA

-776 FLPMTPDPPLGVAA
+776 FLSMTPDPPLGVAA
-790 PPFEALETPL
+790 PPFETLETLL
-800 PAGSLLALYSDGL
+800 PADSLLALYSDGL

-824 MNHLAEL
+824 MSRLAEL
-831 LFESVNAMPDAPS
+831 LSQSVNAMPTSPA
-844 DASDLDA
+844 DASDLDP
-851 LCATLTSA
+851 LCATITSA
-859 LLPAHG
+859 LLPAHS
-865 ALTDDAALL
+865 ALIDDAALL
-874 LARTHPLDAENVAE
+874 LARTHPLAAENVAE

-894 PVAAGR
+894 PVAAGQ

-913 LADEDLLMTTE
+913 LADEDLIMTTE
-924 LVVSELVGNVVR
+924 LLVSELVGNVIR

-996 GKAIWTE
+996 GKSIWTE
-1003 QPLPSAPVRPARD
+1003 QPLPTASV
-1016 GTGSGP
+1016 

>member
-1 MNTSGGEAHSTD
+1 MNTRGGDADNTG
-13 PSMPHVPHSLH
+13 PSIPPVLH
-24 QPQGLRT
+24 PVRPPQGLRT
-31 IATAWPSDTHR
+31 LEAPVRPVERHR
-42 IRMRLL
+42 MRMRLL
-48 DAVDEDRRDVEVL
+48 DTVDEERCDVEVL

-86 SGILYLVAD
+86 SGVLYLVAD

-103 RPWLIIPVRG
+103 RPWLIIRVRDT
-113 AAPPS
+113 APPS
-118 RAARNDT
+118 KAARDDT
-125 VTWRSDLAPPDP
+125 ITWRRDLAPPDP
-137 VPGRDPSALWPSRLP
+137 VPGRDPAALWPARLP
-152 AGIGHLAVPIPGGGR
+152 AGIGHLAVPIPGNGP

-176 APGDEPGAAE
+176 APGDEPGPAE
-186 CAFLDEVAGW
+186 CAFLTEVAAW
-196 MSGRLASSG
+196 MSERLRSSE
-205 ILSASPTLLR
+205 ILNPSITLLR
-215 ALENEPGP
+215 ALENGPGP
-223 REVTPAW
+223 RQASQW
-230 DVEGAPCVT
+230 DVEGAPSLT

-244 RTGELTSDRPVEEV
+244 RTGELTSDRPVQEV

-264 KVMSGG
+264 EVMYGG

-304 RVRREDGTYL
+304 RIRREDGTYV
-314 WIEAGARTI
+314 WIEARARTI
-323 TDLDGTPVKVIGTL
+323 TDDDGTPVKVIGTL
-337 RDSSETHAAA
+337 RDTSETHAAA

-353 LQHMSDGFVS
+353 LRHMSDGFVS
-363 LDADWRIGFLNQA
+363 LDPDWRIGFLNQA
-376 AERFLGAAGDVAG
+376 AEQFLGAAGDVAG
-389 DLLWNI
+389 TLLWNV
-395 PAVGAVPGLEQRC
+395 PAVRAVPGLEQRC

-414 GRPAGFDIPGPDG
+414 GQPAGFDVPGPDG
-427 MSWYHLRLVPVPEGL
+427 ASWYHLRLVPVPEGL

-465 SAERAALVQ
+465 AAERAALVQ
-474 RVTRELAEAV
+474 RITRDLAEAV

-492 TADGVMTALGATG
+492 VADGVMTPLGATG
-505 LVMLGVVGDRLNVV
+505 LTMLGVVGDRLTVV
-519 GSRGYAERFTRLLD
+519 GSRGHAERFTRLLD
-533 GRWTVRDTMN
+533 GQWTVGDTAN

-548 LHTRTPLCISS
+548 LRTRTPLCISS
-559 PEEFLTRYPGTESLI
+559 PEEFRKLYPGTETLI
-574 QESGKQAWAFL
+574 RESGKQAWAFL
-585 PLAVSGREIGAA
+585 PLAVSGREIGSA
-597 VISFGRPRVLDDDER
+597 VISFARPRVLDDDER

-639 RTLQRSLLPQA
+639 RTLQRSLLPHA
-650 LPELPEVTT
+650 LPELPEMTT

-669 SDVGGDWYDV
+669 ADVGGDWYDV

-705 GRLRTAVRT
+705 GALRTAVRT

-730 DIVGELG
+730 DIVSELG
-737 NDAFATCLY
+737 TDSFATCLY
-746 GIYDPVSRCLSYA
+746 GIYDPVTRRLSYA

-790 PPFEALETPL
+790 PPFETLETVL
-800 PAGSLLALYSDGL
+800 PPDSLLALYSDGL
-813 VESKDRDVTTG
+813 VESKDRDVTSG
-824 MNHLAEL
+824 MNRLAEL
-831 LFESVNAMPDAPS
+831 LSQSVTSMPASPAN
-844 DASDLDA
+844 ASDLDD
-851 LCATLTSA
+851 LCSTLTSA

-865 ALTDDAALL
+865 ALIDDAALL
-874 LARTHPLDAENVAE
+874 LARTHPLDAESVAE

-894 PVAAGR
+894 PMAAGQ
-900 ARELVRAQLTDWD
+900 ARELVRAQLIDWD
-913 LADEDLLMTTE
+913 LADEDLIMTTE
-924 LVVSELVGNVVR
+924 LLVSELVGNVVR

-996 GKAIWTE
+996 GKSIWTE
-1003 QPLPSAPVRPARD
+1003 QPLPVPD
-1016 GTGSGP
+1016 

>member
-1 MNTSGGEAHSTD
+1 MRPLERH
-13 PSMPHVPHSLH
+13 L
-24 QPQGLRT
+24 
-31 IATAWPSDTHR
+31 
-42 IRMRLL
+42 RMRLL

-78 VHLPGGGM
+78 VHLPGAGM
-86 SGILYLVAD
+86 SGILYLVAE

-113 AAPPS
+113 TAPPGK
-118 RAARNDT
+118 AARDDT
-125 VTWRSDLAPPDP
+125 DIWQPDLAPPDP
-137 VPGRDPSALWPSRLP
+137 LPGRGPAALWPSRLT
-152 AGIGHLAVPIPGGGR
+152 AGIGHLAVPIPSGGR

-176 APGDEPGAAE
+176 PPGAEPGAAE
-186 CAFLDEVAGW
+186 REFLNEVAAW
-196 MSGRLASSG
+196 MSGRLRSSG
-205 ILSASPTLLR
+205 ILDPSPSLLR
-215 ALENEPGP
+215 AVENGPGP
-223 REVTPAW
+223 REAA
-230 DVEGAPCVT
+230 APRDAERVPSFT

-244 RTGELTSDRPVEEV
+244 YTGELTSDQPVEEV

-264 KVMSGG
+264 EVMSGG
-270 IEAWAAL
+270 IEAWADL

-291 TGIQLRGGFQNEY
+291 TGIQMRGGFQGEY
-304 RVRREDGTYL
+304 RIRRQDGTYL
-314 WIEAGARTI
+314 WIEARARTI
-323 TDLDGTPVKVIGTL
+323 TDEEGAPVKVIGTI

-353 LQHMSDGFVS
+353 LRHMSDGFVS
-363 LDADWRIGFLNQA
+363 VGTDWRIGFLNHA
-376 AERFLGAAGDVAG
+376 AERLLGAAGDVVGA
-389 DLLWNI
+389 LLWDI
-395 PAVGAVPGLEQRC
+395 PAVRAVPELAQQC
-408 RATAAE
+408 RATVAE
-414 GRPAGFDIPGPDG
+414 GQPAGLDVPGPDG
-427 MSWYHLRLVPVPEGL
+427 RSWYHLRLVPVPEGL

-450 ERHLREAERAAAERA
+450 ERHLREVERAAAERAAAERA
-465 SAERAALVQ
+465 ALVQ
-474 RVTRELAEAV
+474 RITRELAEAV
-484 TAQDVMAA
+484 TVQDVLAA
-492 TADGVMTALGATG
+492 VADGVMTPLGATG
-505 LVMLGVVGDRLNVV
+505 FVMLGVVGDRLTVV
-519 GSRGYAERFTRLLD
+519 GSRGYSEGFNRLLD
-533 GRWTVRDTMN
+533 GRWTVRDTTN
-543 PVGDA
+543 PAGDA
-548 LHTRTPLCISS
+548 LRTRAPLYISS
-559 PEEFLTRYPGTESLI
+559 PEEFLKHYPETEILI
-574 QESGKQAWAFL
+574 RQGGKQAWAFL
-585 PLAVSGREIGAA
+585 PLAVSGRGIGAA
-597 VISFGRPRVLDDDER
+597 VISFSRPRVLDDDER

-639 RTLQRSLLPQA
+639 RTLQRSLLPQV
-650 LPELPEVTT
+650 LPELPQVTA

-669 SDVGGDWYDV
+669 ADVGGDWYDV

-705 GRLRTAVRT
+705 GALRTAVRT

-721 PDEILGHLN
+721 PDEILSRLN

-737 NDAFATCLY
+737 TDAFATCLY
-746 GIYDPVSRCLSYA
+746 GIYDPVTRRLSYA

-776 FLPMTPDPPLGVAA
+776 FLSMTPDPPLGVAA
-790 PPFEALETPL
+790 PPFETLETLL
-800 PAGSLLALYSDGL
+800 PADSLLALYSDGL

-824 MNHLAEL
+824 MSRLAEFL
-831 LFESVNAMPDAPS
+831 TQSVNAMPTAPA

-865 ALTDDAALL
+865 ALVDDAALL
-874 LARTHPLDAENVAE
+874 LARTHPLDAEDVAE

-894 PVAAGR
+894 PVAAGQ
-900 ARELVRAQLTDWD
+900 ARDLVRAQLARWEIV
-913 LADEDLLMTTE
+913 DEDLIMTTE
-924 LVVSELVGNVVR
+924 LLVSELVGNVIR

-996 GKAIWTE
+996 GKSIWTE
-1003 QPLPSAPVRPARD
+1003 QPLPTTPA
-1016 GTGSGP
+1016 

>member
-1 MNTSGGEAHSTD
+1 MQTVP
-13 PSMPHVPHSLH
+13 PSER
-24 QPQGLRT
+24 QRT
-31 IATAWPSDTHR
+31 R
-42 IRMRLL
+42 LRLL
-48 DAVDEDRRDVEVL
+48 GAVDEDRRDVEVL
-61 LTALQQAVA
+61 LTGLQQAVA

-113 AAPPS
+113 TAPPS
-118 RAARNDT
+118 RAARSDT
-125 VTWRSDLAPPDP
+125 VAWQPDLAPPDP
-137 VPGRDPSALWPSRLP
+137 VPGRDPAALWPSRLP
-152 AGIGHLAVPIPGGGR
+152 AGIGHLAVPVPGGGG

-176 APGDEPGAAE
+176 APGAEPGAAE
-186 CAFLDEVAGW
+186 HAFLNEVAAW
-196 MSGRLASSG
+196 MSGRLRSSG
-205 ILSASPTLLR
+205 ILNPSPTLLH
-215 ALENEPGP
+215 ALENGPGP
-223 REVTPAW
+223 REAAPR
-230 DVEGAPCVT
+230 DVEGDGVPSLT

-244 RTGELTSDRPVEEV
+244 RTGELTADGPVEEV
-258 LAGIDP
+258 LAGVDP
-264 KVMSGG
+264 EVMYGG

-291 TGIQLRGGFQNEY
+291 RGIQQRGGFQSEY
-304 RVRREDGTYL
+304 RIRRQDGIYL
-314 WIEAGARTI
+314 WIEACARTI
-323 TDLDGTPVKVIGTL
+323 TDEEGAPVKVIGTV
-337 RDSSETHAAA
+337 RNSNETHAAA

-353 LQHMSDGFVS
+353 LRHMSDGFVS
-363 LDADWRIGFLNQA
+363 LDTDWRIGFLNQA
-376 AERFLGAAGDVAG
+376 AERLFGAAGDVAG
-389 DLLWNI
+389 ALLWNV
-395 PAVGAVPGLEQRC
+395 PAVRAVPELERQC

-414 GRPAGFDIPGPDG
+414 GRPAGFDVPWPDG
-427 MSWYHLRLVPVPEGL
+427 TSWYHLRLVPVPEGL

-465 SAERAALVQ
+465 AAERAALVQ
-474 RVTRELAEAV
+474 RITRELAEAV
-484 TAQDVMAA
+484 TAQDVIAA
-492 TADGVMTALGATG
+492 VADGVMTPLGATG
-505 LVMLGVVGDRLNVV
+505 LIVLGVVGDGLTVV
-519 GSRGYAERFTRLLD
+519 GSRGYSQRFTRLLD
-533 GRWTVRDTMN
+533 GQWTVRDTTH

-548 LHTRTPLCISS
+548 LRTRTPLSIASL
-559 PEEFLTRYPGTESLI
+559 EEFLTRYPGAENLI
-574 QESGKQAWAFL
+574 REGGKQAWAFL
-585 PLAVSGREIGAA
+585 PLAVSGRGIGAA
-597 VISFGRPRVLDDDER
+597 VISWGGPRALDDDER

-650 LPELPEVTT
+650 LPELPEVTV

-669 SDVGGDWYDV
+669 ADVGGDWYDV

-705 GRLRTAVRT
+705 GGLRTAVRT

-721 PDEILGHLN
+721 PDEILDHLN

-737 NDAFATCLY
+737 TDAFVTCLY
-746 GIYDPVSRCLSYA
+746 GIYDPVTRRLSYA
-759 SAGQPPPAVA
+759 CAGQPPPAVA

-776 FLPMTPDPPLGVAA
+776 FLPMTPDPPLGVAT
-790 PPFEALETPL
+790 PPFETLEALL
-800 PAGSLLALYSDGL
+800 PADSLLALYSDGL

-824 MNHLAEL
+824 MNRLAEL
-831 LFESVNAMPDAPS
+831 LLQSVKAMPAAPA

-851 LCATLTSA
+851 LCATITSA

-874 LARTHPLDAENVAE
+874 LARTHPLDAKNVAE

-894 PVAAGR
+894 PVAAGQ
-900 ARELVRAQLTDWD
+900 ARELVRAQLAEWD
-913 LADEDLLMTTE
+913 LADEDLIMTTE
-924 LVVSELVGNVVR
+924 LLVSELVGNVVR

-969 SATDEGGRG
+969 SATDEDGRG
-978 LQLISALCQRWGT
+978 LQLVSALCRRWGT

-996 GKAIWTE
+996 GKSIWTE
-1003 QPLPSAPVRPARD
+1003 QALPAAAVDS
-1016 GTGSGP
+1016 

>member
-1 MNTSGGEAHSTD
+1 MVNAKSSDANDIG
-13 PSMPHVPHSLH
+13 PSMPRAPRPPHR
-24 QPQGLRT
+24 PQGLRNVQ
-31 IATAWPSDTHR
+31 IARPLARHR
-42 IRMRLL
+42 MRMRLL

-70 EVHGLGGM
+70 EVQGLGGM

-103 RPWLIIPVRG
+103 RPWLIIPARG

-118 RAARNDT
+118 RSARDDA
-125 VTWRSDLAPPDP
+125 VTWQAHLAPPDP
-137 VPGRDPSALWPSRLP
+137 VPGRDPAALWPSRVP

-167 RRGALSVLF
+167 RRGALSILF
-176 APGDEPGAAE
+176 APGDEPGPAE
-186 CAFLDEVAGW
+186 RAFLTEVAAW
-196 MSGRLASSG
+196 MSSRLRSSG
-205 ILSASPTLLR
+205 ILNPSPTLLR
-215 ALENEPGP
+215 ALENGPG
-223 REVTPAW
+223 TPGAPSRKA
-230 DVEGAPCVT
+230 EGAPSLT

-244 RTGELTSDRPVEEV
+244 RTGELTAGRPVEEV

-264 KVMSGG
+264 EVMVGG

-277 IHPDDLPGAVAGFD
+277 IHPDDLPSAVTGFD
-291 TGIQLRGGFQNEY
+291 MGIQLRGGFQDEY
-304 RVRREDGTYL
+304 RVRRQDGTYL
-314 WIEAGARTI
+314 WIEARARTL
-323 TDLDGTPVKVIGTL
+323 TDEAGTPVKVIGSL
-337 RDSSETHAAA
+337 RDSSETHTAA

-353 LQHMSDGFVS
+353 LRHMSDGFVS
-363 LDADWRIGFLNQA
+363 VDRDWRIGFLNQA
-376 AERFLGAAGDVAG
+376 AEKLFGAAGDVAG
-389 DLLWNI
+389 ALLWDV
-395 PAVGAVPGLEQRC
+395 PALRALPGLEERC
-408 RATAAE
+408 RATAAG
-414 GRPAGFDIPGPDG
+414 GRPAGLDVPGPDG
-427 MSWYHLRLVPVPEGL
+427 TSWYHMRLVPVPEGL

-465 SAERAALVQ
+465 TAERAALVQ
-474 RVTRELAEAV
+474 RTTRELAEAV

-492 TADGVMTALGATG
+492 VADGVMTPLGATG
-505 LVMLGVVGDRLNVV
+505 LVVLGVADDRLTVI
-519 GSRGYAERFTRLLD
+519 GSRGYPERFTRLLD
-533 GRWTVRDTMN
+533 GEGTVADN

-548 LHTRTPLCISS
+548 LRTRSTLFISS
-559 PEEFLTRYPGTESLI
+559 PEEFLKRYPATEI
-574 QESGKQAWAFL
+574 PVREGGKEAWAFL

-597 VISFGRPRVLDDDER
+597 VISFSRPRMLDDDER
-612 TLLTALS
+612 TLLTVLS

-659 AARYQPAKQG
+659 AARYQPAEQG
-669 SDVGGDWYDV
+669 ADVGGDWYDV

-705 GRLRTAVRT
+705 GGLRTAVRT

-721 PDEILGHLN
+721 PDEILDHLN

-737 NDAFATCLY
+737 TDAFATCLY
-746 GIYDPVSRCLSYA
+746 GIYDPVTRILSYA

-776 FLPMTPDPPLGVAA
+776 FLPMAPDPPLGVAA
-790 PPFEALETPL
+790 PPFETLETLL
-800 PAGSLLALYSDGL
+800 PADSLLALYSDGL

-824 MNHLAEL
+824 MSRLADL
-831 LFESVNAMPDAPS
+831 LSRSVQAMP
-844 DASDLDA
+844 ASPADGPGLDT
-851 LCATLTSA
+851 LCADLTSA
-859 LLPAHG
+859 LLPAAG
-865 ALTDDAALL
+865 ALSDDAALL

-888 WPLPED
+888 WPLPDD
-894 PVAAGR
+894 PVAAGQ
-900 ARELVRAQLTDWD
+900 ARDLVRAQLTEWN
-913 LADEDLLMTTE
+913 LADEDLVMTTE
-924 LVVSELVGNVVR
+924 LLVSELVGNVVR
-936 HACGPIRLRML
+936 HACGPMRLRML
-947 RSRALICEVSDA
+947 RSRTLICEISDA

-978 LQLISALCQRWGT
+978 LQLISALCRRWGT
-991 RHTRT
+991 RHTPT
-996 GKAIWTE
+996 GKSIWTE
-1003 QPLPSAPVRPARD
+1003 QPLATPD
-1016 GTGSGP
+1016 

>member
-1 MNTSGGEAHSTD
+1 MNTRGGDAENTD
-13 PSMPHVPHSLH
+13 SSIPHVPRPLRQTHD
-24 QPQGLRT
+24 LRT
-31 IATAWPSDTHR
+31 LQAVLPMDRHR
-42 IRMRLL
+42 IRMLLL
-48 DAVDEDRRDVEVL
+48 DAVDEDRRDVDVL

-113 AAPPS
+113 TAPPS
-118 RAARNDT
+118 KAARNDT
-125 VTWRSDLAPPDP
+125 VAWQPDLAPPDP
-137 VPGRDPSALWPSRLP
+137 VPGRDPAAMWPARLT
-152 AGIGHLAVPIPGGGR
+152 AGIGHLAVPIAGGGS

-176 APGDEPGAAE
+176 APGATVGAAE
-186 CAFLDEVAGW
+186 RAFLSEVAAW
-196 MSGRLASSG
+196 MSERLKSSG
-205 ILSASPTLLR
+205 ILNPSPTLLR
-215 ALENEPGP
+215 ALENEPEP
-223 REVTPAW
+223 RDAASPW
-230 DVEGAPCVT
+230 DDGERAPILT

-244 RTGELTSDRPVEEV
+244 RTGALTSDTPVEEV
-258 LAGIDP
+258 LPGIDP
-264 KVMSGG
+264 EVMGGG
-270 IEAWAAL
+270 IEAWAEL
-277 IHPDDLPGAVAGFD
+277 IHPDDLPSAVAGFD

-304 RVRREDGTYL
+304 RIRRQDGTYI

-323 TDLDGTPVKVIGTL
+323 TDAEGTPVKVIGTL

-353 LQHMSDGFVS
+353 LRHMSDGFVS
-363 LDADWRIGFLNQA
+363 LDSDWRIGFLNQA
-376 AERFLGAAGDVAG
+376 AERLLGAAGDVAG
-389 DLLWNI
+389 AVLWDI
-395 PAVGAVPGLEQRC
+395 PAVRAVPGLEQRC

-414 GRPAGFDIPGPDG
+414 GRPAGFDVPGSDG
-427 MSWYHLRLVPVPEGL
+427 ASWYHLRLVPVPEGL

-450 ERHLREAERAAAERA
+450 ERHLREAERVAAERAAAERA
-465 SAERAALVQ
+465 SLVQ
-474 RVTRELAEAV
+474 QITRELAEAV
-484 TAQDVMAA
+484 TAQDVM
-492 TADGVMTALGATG
+492 TAVADVVMAPLGASG
-505 LVMLGVVGDRLNVV
+505 LIMLGVVGDRLDVI
-519 GSRGYAERFTRLLD
+519 GSQGYSDHFTRLLD
-533 GRWTVRDTMN
+533 GQWTLRDTTS
-543 PVGDA
+543 PVVDA
-548 LHTRTPLCISS
+548 LRTRTPLCVSS
-559 PEEFLTRYPGTESLI
+559 PEEFLKRYPGTEILI
-574 QESGKQAWAFL
+574 KEGGKQAWAFL
-585 PLAVSGREIGAA
+585 PLAVSGRGIGAA
-597 VISFGRPRVLDDDER
+597 VIGFQEPRVLDDDEQ

-631 YDEATTRA
+631 YDDATTRA

-659 AARYQPAKQG
+659 AARYQSAKQG
-669 SDVGGDWYDV
+669 ADVGGDWYDV

-737 NDAFATCLY
+737 TDAFVTCLY
-746 GIYDPVSRCLSYA
+746 GIYDPVTRCLSYA

-776 FLPMTPDPPLGVAA
+776 FLSMTPDPPLGVAA
-790 PPFEALETPL
+790 PPFETRETLL
-800 PAGSLLALYSDGL
+800 PADSLLALYSDGL

-824 MNHLAEL
+824 MNRLAEL
-831 LFESVNAMPDAPS
+831 LRESVQAMPDSTA
-844 DASDLDA
+844 DASDLDV
-851 LCATLTSA
+851 LCAALTSA

-865 ALTDDAALL
+865 ALIDDAALL
-874 LARTHPLDAENVAE
+874 LVRTHSLDAENVAE
-888 WPLPED
+888 WTLPED
-894 PVAAGR
+894 PVAAGQ
-900 ARELVRAQLTDWD
+900 ARTLARAQLSDWD
-913 LADEDLLMTTE
+913 LADEDLIMTTE
-924 LVVSELVGNVVR
+924 LLVSELVGNVVR
-936 HACGPIRLRML
+936 HAYGPIRLRML

-959 SLTTPHIRHT
+959 SLTTPHIRHS

-996 GKAIWTE
+996 GKSIWTE
-1003 QPLPSAPVRPARD
+1003 QPLPSASA
-1016 GTGSGP
+1016 